1 MCRDSLSNVTNKKK
15 EISKCIK
22 IKESNL
28 ILLGKT
34 IFCSITKTQEGKL
47 STRSTY
53 FLRTQTMIA
62 KVTSQ
67 LYEAV

>member
-1 MCRDSLSNVTNKKK
+1 MYRDSLSNVKNKKK
-15 EISKCIK
+15 EIYKCIK
-22 IKESNL
+22 IKEINL

-47 STRSTY
+47 STCYTY

-62 KVTSQ
+62 KLTSQ

>member
-1 MCRDSLSNVTNKKK
+1 MYRDSLNNVTNKKK

-22 IKESNL
+22 IKESSL

-47 STRSTY
+47 STCSTY
-53 FLRTQTMIA
+53 IFPKDTNHDCKTYFATL
-62 KVTSQ
+62 
-67 LYEAV
+67 